1 MSLYTS
7 RHPIAR
13 IGLPNRLFMAFVR
26 FYCRLD
32 IEGLEH
38 VPSTGPFIL
47 AANHSSHAD
56 TAVVFAAL
64 PRTLRRRVVAAA
76 AQDYFFDKGFRQ
88 FFSRVLFNIIP
99 VPRNITSATDPLRHV
114 VRALREGYGVL
125 LYPEGTR
132 SRNGELG
139 PFRSGIGRLAVEF
152 PVVPIIPI
160 WIEGTAKVLP
170 KSGFPLP
177 RPVKVKVRFGE
188 QLKSER
194 AWLADKSSWR
204 FMASKV
210 RDAVVRLRTH
220 STADSVAK

>member
-1 MSLYTS
+1 MGLYTS

-13 IGLPNRLFMAFVR
+13 IGLPTRLFMAFVR

-32 IEGLEH
+32 VEGLEN
-38 VPSTGPFIL
+38 VPHAGAFIL

-64 PRTLRRRVVAAA
+64 PRKLRRRVVAAA
-76 AQDYFFDKGFRQ
+76 AQDYFFDNGFRQ
-88 FFSRVLFNIIP
+88 FVARILFNVIP
-99 VPRNITSATDPLRHV
+99 VPRKIVSSTDPLRHV
-114 VRALREGYGVL
+114 IRALREGYGVL

-152 PVVPIIPI
+152 PNVSIIPV
-160 WIEGTAKVLP
+160 WIEGTAKMLP
-170 KSGFPLP
+170 KSGFPIP
-177 RPVKVKVRFGE
+177 RPVRVKVRFGE
-188 QLKSER
+188 PLKSER
-194 AWLADKSSWR
+194 AWLTERSSWR
-204 FMASKV
+204 FVAGKV

-220 STADSVAK
+220 SSVDSTAR

>member
-13 IGLPNRLFMAFVR
+13 IGLPTRLFMAFVR
-26 FYCRLD
+26 FYCRLE
-32 IEGLEH
+32 IEGIEH
-38 VPSTGPFIL
+38 VPQTGAFIL

-56 TAVVFAAL
+56 TAVIFASL
-64 PRTLRRRVVAAA
+64 PRKLRRHVVAAA
-76 AQDYFFDKGFRQ
+76 AQDYFFDGGFRQ
-88 FFSRVLFNIIP
+88 FIARVLFNTIP
-99 VPRNITSATDPLRHV
+99 VPRNVTTSSDPLRHV

-152 PVVPIIPI
+152 PDVPIIPV
-160 WIEGTAKVLP
+160 WLDGTAKVLP

-177 RPVKVKVRFGE
+177 RPVKVKIRFGE
-188 QLKSER
+188 PLKSER
-194 AWLADKSSWR
+194 AWLTDKSTWR
-204 FMASKV
+204 FVASKV
-210 RDAVVRLRTH
+210 RDAVVHLRPRLPGER
-220 STADSVAK
+220 

>member
-13 IGLPNRLFMAFVR
+13 IGLPTRLFMAFVR

-32 IEGLEH
+32 IEGLEN
-38 VPSTGPFIL
+38 VPHGGAFIL

-64 PRTLRRRVVAAA
+64 PRKLRRRVVAAA
-76 AQDYFFDKGFRQ
+76 AQDYFFDNGFRQ
-88 FFSRVLFNIIP
+88 FFARVLFNVIP
-99 VPRNITSATDPLRHV
+99 VPRTITSATDPLRHV
-114 VRALREGYGVL
+114 IRALREGYGVL

-139 PFRSGIGRLAVEF
+139 PFRSGIGRLAVDF
-152 PVVPIIPI
+152 PNVPIIPV
-160 WIEGTAKVLP
+160 WIDGTARMLP
-170 KSGFPLP
+170 TSGFPFP

-188 QLKSER
+188 PLKSER
-194 AWLADKSSWR
+194 AWLTDRSSWR
-204 FMASKV
+204 FMAGKV
-210 RDAVVRLRTH
+210 RDAVVRLRTRT
-220 STADSVAK
+220 TADSVVK

>member
-1 MSLYTS
+1 
-7 RHPIAR
+7 
-13 IGLPNRLFMAFVR
+13 MAFVR

-38 VPSTGPFIL
+38 VPRAGAFIL

-64 PRTLRRRVVAAA
+64 PRKLRRRVVAAA
-76 AQDYFFDKGFRQ
+76 AQDYFFDNGFRQ
-88 FFSRVLFNIIP
+88 FISRVLFNTIP
-99 VPRNITSATDPLRHV
+99 VPRNVTSATDPLRHV

-132 SRNGELG
+132 SRSGELG
-139 PFRSGIGRLAVEF
+139 PFRSGIGRLALEF
-152 PVVPIIPI
+152 PNVPIIPV

-188 QLKSER
+188 PLKSER

-204 FMASKV
+204 FMANKV
-210 RDAVVRLRTH
+210 REAVMRLRARPAHESATEG
-220 STADSVAK
+220 S

>member
-13 IGLPNRLFMAFVR
+13 IGLPTRLFMAFVR
-26 FYCRLD
+26 FYCRLE
-32 IEGLEH
+32 IEGVEN
-38 VPSTGPFIL
+38 VPRAGAFIL

-56 TAVVFAAL
+56 TAVIFAAL
-64 PRTLRRRVVAAA
+64 PRKLRRHVVAAA
-76 AQDYFFDKGFRQ
+76 AQDYFFDGGFRQ
-88 FFSRVLFNIIP
+88 FIARVLFNTIP
-99 VPRNITSATDPLRHV
+99 VPRNVTSSSDPLRHV

-152 PVVPIIPI
+152 PDVPIIPV
-160 WIEGTAKVLP
+160 WLDGTAKVLP

-177 RPVKVKVRFGE
+177 RPVKVKIHFGE
-188 QLKSER
+188 PLKSER
-194 AWLADKSSWR
+194 AWLVDKSSWR
-204 FMASKV
+204 FVASKV
-210 RDAVVRLRTH
+210 RDAVVRLRPRRPG
-220 STADSVAK
+220 DR